1 MFNIFKKKEKVTEIY
16 SPVEGII
23 HHLETASDPVFKQ
36 KIMGDGF
43 YALPH
48 AKEIYAPIEG
58 VIDSI
63 FPTKHAFTMKT
74 DSGISIL
81 VHIGTDTVQLEG
93 IPFELSA
100 KEGDYVKPGDLLG
113 TADFDYIKDK
123 GKGTEVYVVFPELDD
138 SRELKLTKRER
149 VSSQDVIGTI

>member
-48 AKEIYAPIEG
+48 SKEIYAPMEG

-74 DSGISIL
+74 DSGISVL
-81 VHIGTDTVQLEG
+81 VHIVTDTVQLEG
-93 IPFELSA
+93 IPFDLSA
-100 KEGDYVKPGDLLG
+100 EEGDYVKPGDLLG
-113 TADFDYIKDK
+113 TADFEYIKDK
-123 GKGTEVYVVFPELDD
+123 GKGIEVYVVFPELDY
-138 SRELKLTKRER
+138 SKELMLIKKDM
-149 VSSQDVIGTI
+149 VSNQDVIGTI

>member
-16 SPVEGII
+16 SPVIGSI
-23 HHLETASDPVFKQ
+23 HNIETASDPVFKQ

-43 YALPH
+43 YVLPH
-48 AKEIYAPIEG
+48 TKEIYAPMEG

-74 DSGISIL
+74 DSGISVL

-100 KEGDYVKPGDLLG
+100 EEGDYVKPGDLLC
-113 TADFDYIKDK
+113 TADFEYIKDK
-123 GKGTEVYVVFPELDD
+123 GKGIEVYVVFPELDD
-138 SRELKLTKRER
+138 SKKLTLTKRDR
-149 VSSQDVIGTI
+149 VSNQDIIGTI

>member
-48 AKEIYAPIEG
+48 SKEIYAPMEG

-74 DSGISIL
+74 DSGISVL

-93 IPFELSA
+93 ILFELNA
-100 KEGDYVKPGDLLG
+100 NERDYVKPGDLLD
-113 TADFDYIKDK
+113 TADFEYIKDK
-123 GKGTEVYVVFPELDD
+123 GKGIEVYVVFPELDY
-138 SRELKLTKRER
+138 SKELMLIKRDT
-149 VSSQDVIGTI
+149 VSNQDVIGTV